1 MTIQDSDESVDS
13 PDNELIV
20 TDGPI
25 MQTAIDVLTKLSITN
40 KMILKASGAIIP
52 NAVAIANII
61 TENMLKGNSK
71 IDEILLD
78 SEISQDHGMISNIKI
93 VLLKNKYTLPGPF
106 RSIFSH
112 SLHTASSISDS
123 RL

>member
-1 MTIQDSDESVDS
+1 MQDSDESIDPS
-13 PDNELIV
+13 DNELIV

-40 KMILKASGAIIP
+40 KMILKASGTIIP

-71 IDEILLD
+71 IDEILLG
-78 SEISQDHGMISNIKI
+78 SEISQDDGMISNIKI
-93 VLLKNKYTLPGPF
+93 VLLKN
-106 RSIFSH
+106 
-112 SLHTASSISDS
+112 
-123 RL
+123 